1 MSDGEKIQKV
11 LAAAGVASRRE
22 AERMIADGRI
32 TVDGENAHIGMRIT
46 GEERVEVNG
55 KRVRLNNSNRKRVIL
70 YHKKEGEVCTRNDPE
85 GRPTVFDNLP
95 SIQGERW
102 ISVGRL
108 DINTSGLLLFTNDGE
123 LANRLM
129 HPSYNIDREYAV
141 RVHGEVTDEMVAR
154 LKEGV
159 WLEDG
164 IAKFTD
170 IKSANNDTEGRN
182 SWWYVALMEGRN
194 REVRRLWESQEVEV
208 NRLKRVR
215 YGPVFIPSHMVQ
227 GAWLELPPK
236 DVNVLLKEVELSG
249 EKVSLTP
256 DQVKQYN
263 RQNSRLRRRAERER
277 KR

>member
-55 KRVRLNNSNRKRVIL
+55 KRVRLNNASRKRVIL

-141 RVHGEVTDEMVAR
+141 RIHGEVTDEMIKR

-170 IKSANNDTEGRN
+170 VKSANNETEGRN

-208 NRLKRVR
+208 SRLKRVR

-227 GAWLELPPK
+227 GSWLELPPK

-249 EKVSLTP
+249 EKVALTP